1 MIVFDTRL
9 FDLAAHLQRI
19 PVTHNSVPLPLL
31 HRDQPALRLMPPRR
45 RKFRVS
51 FSGDCTNALRA
62 NVHAALHG
70 FGPSRV
76 RPCGTKVPV
85 KQWAQEVA
93 NSNFTLAPSGTFPP
107 TFMMYEAMLLGSIP
121 VFVFSPA
128 NYTHHRDRERVM
140 RRAEHLTTD
149 DIDRLMPY
157 YVRSLRIRPAPAR
170 LVYAFRCHSTRSQ
183 DEGFRFSR
191 LGLFVSHPSAANI
204 TSAIAQA
211 EPSVLARVAY
221 LERWQRRFTLA
232 STFDYVQ
239 AHVARYSSLWV

>member
-1 MIVFDTRL
+1 MRYCACQTAFARACSQMIVFDTRL

-107 TFMMYEAMLLGSIP
+107 TFMM
-121 VFVFSPA
+121 
-128 NYTHHRDRERVM
+128 
-140 RRAEHLTTD
+140 
-149 DIDRLMPY
+149 
-157 YVRSLRIRPAPAR
+157 
-170 LVYAFRCHSTRSQ
+170 
-183 DEGFRFSR
+183 
-191 LGLFVSHPSAANI
+191 
-204 TSAIAQA
+204 
-211 EPSVLARVAY
+211 
-221 LERWQRRFTLA
+221 
-232 STFDYVQ
+232 
-239 AHVARYSSLWV
+239 